1 VVTRL
6 EVHGPAAAAAP
17 DDLHVPRPD
26 GIGER
31 QLGRL
36 GAAEHEGGVR
46 HLGCGGD
53 ATGRATEAFDVEER
67 L

>member
-6 EVHGPAAAAAP
+6 EVHRTAAAAAP
-17 DDLHVPRPD
+17 DDLHVPSPH

-36 GAAEHEGGVR
+36 GAAEYEGGVL

-53 ATGRATEAFDVEER
+53 ATERPTEAFDVEER